1 MRPQIKPA
9 LSRAWRGPGTL
20 QLGLDPAT
28 AVVLTGLS
36 GPAARLIAALDGRHD
51 RRLLHLRAA
60 QVGLAATAAD
70 HLVELLEQAAVLDD
84 ADRLP
89 GSRLDSLTRQ
99 RLAPDLATLSLLA
112 RAGDGGGGLL
122 AARRAAWVEVR
133 GAGRVGAQVAALLAA
148 AGVGRVTV
156 DDPEHV
162 RPGDISPGGLGPG
175 DVGSTRGRAAERAA
189 AWHDGGAR
197 PEPAEPAERTS
208 GPDLVVLAPVR
219 GLAREDAARLL
230 AAGTPHL
237 PALVVELTGVVGP
250 LVLPGRSSCVRC
262 QDLHRADHDRAW
274 PRVLAQACADPPS
287 EPSCDLALA
296 TLVAAQASA
305 QALAYLG
312 GEVAAVLEGTLETT
326 LPYALTRRRSWP
338 AHPACGCRWDASG
351 PDSTAGGA

>member
-9 LSRAWRGPGTL
+9 LNRAWRGPGTL

-70 HLVELLEQAAVLDD
+70 RLVELLEQAAVLDD

-89 GSRLDSLTRQ
+89 GSRLDSPARQ

-112 RAGDGGGGLL
+112 RTGDGGGDLL

-148 AGVGRVTV
+148 AGVGRVSV

-175 DVGSTRGRAAERAA
+175 DVGSTRGRAAERAV

-197 PEPAEPAERTS
+197 PEPAERTS

-230 AAGTPHL
+230 AAGIPHL

-262 QDLHRADHDRAW
+262 QDLHRADRDQGW
-274 PRVLAQACADPPS
+274 PRVLAQACADPPG
-287 EPSCDLALA
+287 EPACDLALA
-296 TLVAAQASA
+296 TLTAAQASA

-312 GEVAAVLEGTLETT
+312 GEAGAVLEGTLETT
-326 LPYALTRRRSWP
+326 LPYGLTRRRSWR
-338 AHPACGCRWDASG
+338 AHPACGCRWDERA
-351 PDSTAGGA
+351 PDSPTGGA